1 VSEVFRLRV
10 WTRFERFCFVGVCIV
25 VVILFVSGPAAAATT
40 AREVPTTT
48 SLYQLQ
54 PTLVLATQAPACQ
67 APCECLSEAA
77 AKDKWGTNGYTQ
89 CSQTPCGRTVTA
101 AAVIPFYCFQKKAVT
116 LGQRR
121 DIPLVT
127 TTLAVI
133 RKPVCN
139 TGFTLCAGKGCINTS
154 SDNSNCGGCGKGCPI
169 GKTCSDGQCT
179 VPVKE
184 LVTVDPCS
192 LGGNVS
198 CGGTCINIHGSDS
211 KNCGGCGWECPA
223 GLTCYQ
229 GECSMDCPAGQI
241 DCQYNCYDP
250 KTDPDHCGTCGNSCK
265 QGETCCDGKCTST
278 ATDSSNCGTCGKKC
292 PNAQACS
299 DGLCGCKPGYLLCD
313 QQQGCINVD
322 YDWQH
327 CGSCNNVC
335 KNPENCIMGHCEFE
349 PACGTKNYQTNIMET
364 CADGIQNQGETG
376 VDCGGKCAPC
386 NTKCTTGT
394 KYAPA
399 DTPCTSVYSYN
410 SALSYVPSS
419 NFPADPHWVDAR
431 YPPCPLCYYPCQSTE
446 VCHPALDP
454 IIAEAEK
461 CCSLT
466 SMSDVDA
473 LMPNPDTCKYAIKMA
488 RWSCQKCT
496 GIYIIKELSEGTRW
510 MHEHIMGNSVWD
522 AAHCW
527 DLDKNGKINNDTE
540 CQYGEVQSPP
550 WNKIVADGRTPPDG
564 TANYLLNYYHTGICH
579 DYALALTTLLRKDG
593 YAQDDVGS
601 YCDGGHCYNVV
612 RFPGDTKWHLVD
624 TDLTQD
630 GGAAWQYG
638 KLQTGYPYCH
648 TLDETSI
655 FYNMTDYSSS
665 ATLSYT
671 GVIPDINAY
680 WTTVNNGQ
688 TYTYQQKTP
697 FQPQCKNAGSPLPCS
712 ITYGGP
718 PFNGPGVAGVGKD
731 NWHLPDKGVPVKQ
744 IVGC

>member
-1 VSEVFRLRV
+1 
-10 WTRFERFCFVGVCIV
+10 
-25 VVILFVSGPAAAATT
+25 
-40 AREVPTTT
+40 
-48 SLYQLQ
+48 
-54 PTLVLATQAPACQ
+54 
-67 APCECLSEAA
+67 
-77 AKDKWGTNGYTQ
+77 
-89 CSQTPCGRTVTA
+89 
-101 AAVIPFYCFQKKAVT
+101 
-116 LGQRR
+116 
-121 DIPLVT
+121 
-127 TTLAVI
+127 
-133 RKPVCN
+133 
-139 TGFTLCAGKGCINTS
+139 
-154 SDNSNCGGCGKGCPI
+154 
-169 GKTCSDGQCT
+169 
-179 VPVKE
+179 
-184 LVTVDPCS
+184 
-192 LGGNVS
+192 
-198 CGGTCINIHGSDS
+198 
-211 KNCGGCGWECPA
+211 
-223 GLTCYQ
+223 
-229 GECSMDCPAGQI
+229 
-241 DCQYNCYDP
+241 
-250 KTDPDHCGTCGNSCK
+250 
-265 QGETCCDGKCTST
+265 
-278 ATDSSNCGTCGKKC
+278 
-292 PNAQACS
+292 
-299 DGLCGCKPGYLLCD
+299 
-313 QQQGCINVD
+313 
-322 YDWQH
+322 
-327 CGSCNNVC
+327 
-335 KNPENCIMGHCEFE
+335 MGHCEFE
-349 PACGTKNYQTNIMET
+349 PSCGTKNYNTNTWET

-399 DTPCTSVYSYN
+399 DTPCTSVYQYN
-410 SALSYVPSS
+410 SALPYVPGS
-419 NFPADPHWVDAR
+419 NYPKDQHWVDVK
-431 YPPCPLCYYPCQSTE
+431 YPECPLCYYPCQATE

-454 IIAEAEK
+454 IIEEAEK

-466 SMSDVDA
+466 SLSDIDA

-488 RWSCQKCT
+488 PWSCQKCT

-510 MHEHIMGNSVWD
+510 MHEHIMGNSFYD
-522 AAHCW
+522 PTHCW
-527 DLDKNGKINNDTE
+527 DLDKNGKIDNNTE
-540 CQYGEVQSPP
+540 CQYGEVNSAP
-550 WNKIVADGRTPPDG
+550 WRKIVADGKTPPDG

-648 TLDETSI
+648 TLDESSI

-665 ATLSYT
+665 TTLTYT
-671 GVIPDINAY
+671 SAIPDINAY

-688 TYTYQQKTP
+688 TYTYQKKTP

>member
-1 VSEVFRLRV
+1 MCGVFQLSE
-10 WTRFERFCFVGVCIV
+10 WNDGKRFCIAGLCVLVMAIAVC
-25 VVILFVSGPAAAATT
+25 GPAGAAT
-40 AREVPTTT
+40 AGRVAVTTT
-48 SLYQLQ
+48 LPFQVEQ
-54 PTLVLATQAPACQ
+54 TLALATQAPACP
-67 APCECLSEAA
+67 ASWECLPESDAQT
-77 AKDKWGTNGYTQ
+77 KWGTNGY
-89 CSQTPCGRTVTA
+89 SRYSETPCGRAPTVV
-101 AAVIPFYCFQKKAVT
+101 AVIPYYCYQKKQVPI
-116 LGQRR
+116 RR
-121 DIPLVT
+121 DFPLVT
-127 TTLAVI
+127 TTLAVVQ
-133 RKPVCN
+133 KPVCN
-139 TGFTLCAGKGCINTS
+139 SGLTLCAGKGCINLS
-154 SDNSNCGGCGKGCPI
+154 SDNSNCGACSKGCPI
-169 GKTCSDGQCT
+169 GKTCSDGQCI
-179 VPVKE
+179 VPVKD
-184 LVTVDPCS
+184 LVTMDPCA

-211 KNCGGCGWECPA
+211 KNCGGCGWECPS

-229 GECSMDCPAGQI
+229 GECSMECPAGQI

-250 KTDPDHCGTCGNSCK
+250 QTDPDHCGSCGNSCT
-265 QGETCCDGKCTST
+265 QGQTCCGGKCTST

-299 DGLCGCKPGYLLCD
+299 NGLCGCKPGYLLCD

-327 CGSCNNVC
+327 CGSCNNIC

-349 PACGTKNYQTNIMET
+349 PSCGTKNYNTNTWET

-399 DTPCTSVYSYN
+399 DTPCTSVGQYN
-410 SALSYVPSS
+410 SALPYVPSS
-419 NFPADPHWVDAR
+419 NYPADPHWVDVK
-431 YPPCPLCYYPCQSTE
+431 YPECPLCYYPCQSTE

-466 SMSDVDA
+466 SMSDIDS

-488 RWSCQKCT
+488 PWSCQKCT

-510 MHEHIMGNSVWD
+510 MHQHIMGNSVWD
-522 AAHCW
+522 PTHCW
-527 DLDKNGKINNDTE
+527 DLNNDGKINNDTE
-540 CQYGEVQSPP
+540 CQYGEVNSPP
-550 WNKIVADGRTPPDG
+550 WNKIVADGQTPPNG

-648 TLDETSI
+648 TLDENSI
-655 FYNMTDYSSS
+655 FYNMTDYYGSTS
-665 ATLSYT
+665 LSYT
-671 GVIPDINAY
+671 GAIPDINAY

-688 TYTYQQKTP
+688 TYSYQKKTP
-697 FQPQCKNAGSPLPCS
+697 FLPQCKNAGSPLPCS

-718 PFNGPGVAGVGKD
+718 PFNGPGVAGIGKD